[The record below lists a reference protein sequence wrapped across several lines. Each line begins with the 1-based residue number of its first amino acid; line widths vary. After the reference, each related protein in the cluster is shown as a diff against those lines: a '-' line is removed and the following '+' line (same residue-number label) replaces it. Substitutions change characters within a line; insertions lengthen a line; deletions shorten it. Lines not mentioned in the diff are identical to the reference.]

1 MKCITGVRNLELAFR
16 GRWDDLTE
24 YTGERLEQTP
34 AKEVH
39 SIARALAVLE
49 SLTKSDHDLGVSEI
63 AKLTGLPVGTSHR
76 ILATL
81 AYHGYVRQNDETR
94 RYGPGMRLLG
104 IAASAHERVGRIAR
118 SFLTQLMQASQETA
132 NLAVLE
138 GNSTLYIEQVPPPRM
153 LRIFTEP
160 GNRAYLHAAGTGKVL
175 LAYQQPNVIRSIVE
189 RTGLPRLTR
198 NTITEPS
205 ALLEVLEG
213 VRTRGYAIDLEEQE
227 EGVCCLAAPV
237 FTPDGALLA
246 AMSVSGPASR
256 LGRGRLHDLVPHIKR
271 IAAGLSR
278 TINYMEISET

>member
-1 MKCITGVRNLELAFR
+1 VSDYAG
-16 GRWDDLTE
+16 GRLD
-24 YTGERLEQTP
+24 QTP

-39 SIARALAVLE
+39 SIARALTVLE

-104 IAASAHERVGRIAR
+104 IAASAHERLGRTAR

-132 NLAVLE
+132 NLAILE

-160 GNRAYLHAAGTGKVL
+160 GNRAFLHAAGTGKVL
-175 LAYQQPNVIRSIVE
+175 LAYQDQNVIDSIVE
-189 RTGLPRLTR
+189 RTGLPRLTP
-198 NTITEPS
+198 NTITEPA
-205 ALLEVLEG
+205 ALLEVLER
-213 VRTRGYAIDLEEQE
+213 VRTQGYAIDLEEQE

-246 AMSVSGPASR
+246 AMSVSGPAGR

-271 IAAGLSR
+271 VASALSR
-278 TINYMEISET
+278 TINSIENRSPRAPVLGRDQIQGRSRLK

>member
-1 MKCITGVRNLELAFR
+1 MV
-16 GRWDDLTE
+16 E
-24 YTGERLEQTP
+24 YTGERLERTP
-34 AKEVH
+34 ANEVH
-39 SIARALAVLE
+39 SVARALAVLE

-81 AYHGYVRQNDETR
+81 AYHGYVRQNGETR

-104 IAASAHERVGRIAR
+104 IAASAHERLGRIAR
-118 SFLTQLMQASQETA
+118 SFLTQLMQVSQETA

-160 GNRAYLHAAGTGKVL
+160 GNRAFLHAAGTGKVL
-175 LAYQQPNVIRSIVE
+175 LAYQQPHVIESMVE
-189 RTGLPRLTR
+189 RTGLPRLTP
-198 NTITEPS
+198 NTITEPNT
-205 ALLEVLEG
+205 LLGVLER
-213 VRTRGYAIDLEEQE
+213 VRRQGYAIDLEEQE
-227 EGVCCLAAPV
+227 EGVCCLATPV
-237 FTPDGALLA
+237 FSPDGALLA

-271 IAAGLSR
+271 VATALSR
-278 TINYMEISET
+278 KINSIEISET

>member
-1 MKCITGVRNLELAFR
+1 VPDYA
-16 GRWDDLTE
+16 
-24 YTGERLEQTP
+24 GERLDQTP

-39 SIARALAVLE
+39 SIARALTVLE

-81 AYHGYVRQNDETR
+81 AYHGYVRQNYETR

-104 IAASAHERVGRIAR
+104 IAASAHERLGRIAR

-138 GNSTLYIEQVPPPRM
+138 GNSTLYIEQVTPPRM

-160 GNRAYLHAAGTGKVL
+160 GNRAFLHAAGTGKVL
-175 LAYQQPNVIRSIVE
+175 LAYQDQNVIESIVR
-189 RTGLPRLTR
+189 RTGLPRLTP
-198 NTITEPS
+198 NTISEPA
-205 ALLEVLEG
+205 ALLEVLER
-213 VRTRGYAIDLEEQE
+213 VRTQGFAIDLEEQE

-246 AMSVSGPASR
+246 AISVSGPAGR
-256 LGRGRLHDLVPHIKR
+256 LGRGRLHNLVPHIKR
-271 IAAGLSR
+271 VASALSR
-278 TINYMEISET
+278 TINSIEASGP